1 MFASCRSLNRG
12 ALIARI
18 ASVAL
23 GASLVAGCVS
33 VSPEDSETW
42 RASQQP
48 VLMQRAETRW
58 NALIK
63 GDYEAAYEFLS
74 PAQRSVVSLQQYKR
88 SIGGAVQWR
97 VAKVDDIRYD
107 LPTVAAVSVA
117 VTYRFVPPGSGG
129 KEVESVRQMQEKW
142 LYKDGVWWYT
152 AQ

>member
-1 MFASCRSLNRG
+1 LIRG
-12 ALIARI
+12 TRI
-18 ASVAL
+18 AGVANL
-23 GASLVAGCVS
+23 ALAVSIAAGCATS
-33 VSPEDSETW
+33 VPEDSDAW
-42 RASQQP
+42 RNAQQQ
-48 VLMQRAETRW
+48 VLRQRAETRW
-58 NALIK
+58 NTLVK
-63 GDYEAAYEFLS
+63 GDLEAAYEFLS

>member
-1 MFASCRSLNRG
+1 MLASCRTLNRG
-12 ALIARI
+12 TRIPRFAYLAAIASLVVGC
-18 ASVAL
+18 ASVA
-23 GASLVAGCVS
+23 
-33 VSPEDSETW
+33 PEDSEAW
-42 RASQQP
+42 RTSQQA
-48 VLMQRAETRW
+48 VVKQRAESRW
-58 NALIK
+58 NALIT
-63 GDYEAAYEFLS
+63 GDYDLAYGFLS

-88 SIGGAVQWR
+88 SIGGVVQWL

-129 KEVESVRQMQEKW
+129 KAVESVRQMQEKW

>member
-1 MFASCRSLNRG
+1 MFASCRSLIRG
-12 ALIARI
+12 TRI
-18 ASVAL
+18 AGVANL
-23 GASLVAGCVS
+23 ALAVSFAAGCATS
-33 VSPEDSETW
+33 VPEDSDAW
-42 RASQQP
+42 RNAQQQ
-48 VLMQRAETRW
+48 VLQQRAETRW

-88 SIGGAVQWR
+88 STGGVVQWL

-129 KEVESVRQMQEKW
+129 KAVESVRQMQEKW
-142 LYKDGVWWYT
+142 LYKDGGWWYT
-152 AQ
+152 TQ